1 MRRAQ
6 PGRAHPRAPL
16 TPPRPPPGQ
25 VGSTFLQMKF
35 VLDNGREHQ
44 EVVTEMSL
52 PQFYQFLA
60 QMERAKAVM
69 DGLST

>member
-1 MRRAQ
+1 M
-6 PGRAHPRAPL
+6 
-16 TPPRPPPGQ
+16 
-25 VGSTFLQMKF
+25 GSTFLQMKF